1 MKKKRNLKK
10 NPYRIEKGSSSIVV
24 SVDKIMIQ
32 ANKLTISQA
41 EQKSL

>member
-1 MKKKRNLKK
+1 MKEKRDLKK
-10 NPYRIEKGSSSIVV
+10 SPYRIEKGSSSIVV

-41 EQKSL
+41 EKKSL